1 MSQNN
6 KSKILRSLFKKK
18 LVRIVGAHDGLTAKL
33 IGESGFDGVW
43 ASGLEI
49 SASYGIPDAN
59 ILTMSEYLER
69 AIEMNE
75 ATSLPVIADCDT
87 GYGNVNNVI
96 HLVEK
101 YEKAGIAAVCIEDKI
116 FPKVNSFVEGRQELA
131 DIDEFCGKLSAVK
144 NTQKNKDFMVIARIE
159 ALIAGWGMKEA
170 LKRANAYV
178 ESGADAILI
187 HSKKKDKQEILEFCK
202 KFKKK
207 IPIVV
212 VPTTYP
218 NFNER
223 EMPKLG
229 IKLVIYANH
238 VLRSSIKAVTETLEI
253 LNKKKQLS
261 SIENRIVPLKR
272 VFELQ
277 GMNILKENEK
287 RYLKTKINNTQLVIP
302 AAGKPPLELKKIDK
316 FIAKSYPVSLIKVNE
331 NSILELAVQN
341 VQKLNI
347 NKIKVIS
354 GYNSEQFDKI
364 SNIKKIKNKNFN
376 NTNQID
382 SIILGLDEKLNSII
396 AYSDLIFEKEIIERL
411 TSVESDISLAI
422 DNISQNSDS
431 FSDYVKTRNKPLR
444 DGRILTQNRSNE
456 ILGIQKEK
464 KFGNFEYIGI
474 CYLTKKGSKIFL
486 DQYKKLRKKNKNF
499 DFNYF
504 INHLIKN
511 KFKINAVEI
520 NGGWME
526 IRSENHLLRAK
537 EILK

>member
-1 MSQNN
+1 
-6 KSKILRSLFKKK
+6 
-18 LVRIVGAHDGLTAKL
+18 
-33 IGESGFDGVW
+33 
-43 ASGLEI
+43 
-49 SASYGIPDAN
+49 
-59 ILTMSEYLER
+59 
-69 AIEMNE
+69 
-75 ATSLPVIADCDT
+75 
-87 GYGNVNNVI
+87 
-96 HLVEK
+96 
-101 YEKAGIAAVCIEDKI
+101 
-116 FPKVNSFVEGRQELA
+116 
-131 DIDEFCGKLSAVK
+131 
-144 NTQKNKDFMVIARIE
+144 
-159 ALIAGWGMKEA
+159 
-170 LKRANAYV
+170 
-178 ESGADAILI
+178 
-187 HSKKKDKQEILEFCK
+187 
-202 KFKKK
+202 
-207 IPIVV
+207 
-212 VPTTYP
+212 
-218 NFNER
+218 
-223 EMPKLG
+223 
-229 IKLVIYANH
+229 
-238 VLRSSIKAVTETLEI
+238 
-253 LNKKKQLS
+253 
-261 SIENRIVPLKR
+261 
-272 VFELQ
+272 
-277 GMNILKENEK
+277 MNILKENEK

-486 DQYKKLRKKNKNF
+486 DQYKNLGKKIKV
-499 DFNYF
+499 
-504 INHLIKN
+504 LIL
-511 KFKINAVEI
+511 I
-520 NGGWME
+520 
-526 IRSENHLLRAK
+526 
-537 EILK
+537 IL